1 MLELK
6 NISYVVNNGKEKKTI
21 LNNFSYTFKDNCIT
35 AITGHNGSGKSTL
48 TKIIMG
54 IVKPTAGQILL
65 NGVDI
70 TNLSVDERAN
80 LGLNYA
86 FQQPVVFKGI
96 TIKDMIDIA
105 TKRNNTIPQAC
116 EYLSKVGI
124 CAKDYINRD
133 FDKTL
138 SGGEQKRVEIALA
151 LAKKGDTVIFDEPE
165 AGIDLW
171 SFDKLSSVFEKG
183 KCYIVVSHQT
193 RLLEQADQ
201 ILVMNKGQIST
212 CGESTDVLKNMGKL
226 TCGQIDGGK
235 NEVR

>member
-6 NISYVVNNGKEKKTI
+6 NISYIVKNGKEKKTI
-21 LNNFSYTFKDNCIT
+21 LDNFSYTFKDNCIT

-54 IVKPTAGQILL
+54 IVKPTSGKVIL

-70 TNLSVDERAN
+70 TNLTIDERAN
-80 LGLNYA
+80 LGVNYA
-86 FQQPVVFKGI
+86 FQQPIVFKGL

-105 TKRNNTIPQAC
+105 TQCNNSVPTAC

-124 CAKDYINRD
+124 CARDYINRD

-138 SGGEQKRVEIALA
+138 SGGEQKRVELALA

-171 SFDKLSSVFEKG
+171 SFDKLSSVFRKN
-183 KCYIVVSHQT
+183 KSYIVVSHQT
-193 RLLEQADQ
+193 RLLERADE
-201 ILVMNKGQIST
+201 IIVMSKGKISDA
-212 CGESTDVLKNMGKL
+212 GKSQEVLKNMGKL
-226 TCGQIDGGK
+226 TCNKIEGADD
-235 NEVR
+235 ETR

>member
-6 NISYVVNNGKEKKTI
+6 NISYIVKNGKEKKVI

-54 IVKPTAGQILL
+54 IVKPTGGQIVF
-65 NGVDI
+65 NGQDI
-70 TNLSVDERAN
+70 TNLTIDERAN

-86 FQQPVVFKGI
+86 FQQPIVFKGL
-96 TIKDMIDIA
+96 TIKDMIDLA
-105 TKRNNTIPQAC
+105 TGTKNSVPQAC

-124 CAKDYINRD
+124 CAKDYINRE

-151 LAKKGDTVIFDEPE
+151 LAKRGSTIIFDEPE

-171 SFDKLSSVFEKG
+171 SFDKLADVFEKN
-183 KCYIVVSHQT
+183 KSYIVVSHQT
-193 RLLEQADQ
+193 RLLARADE
-201 ILVMNKGQIST
+201 IVVLNKGKIEIAGASQ
-212 CGESTDVLKNMGKL
+212 DVLKNMQSQSCLKIKGAK
-226 TCGQIDGGK
+226 DD
-235 NEVR
+235 E